1 MNNITIAGQLGKD
14 SELKQVGQ
22 EQVLSFSVADS
33 QGREKPTIWW
43 NCQLWGKRATSLQ
56 QYLTKGQ
63 AVTVS
68 GSVSQRTYT
77 DKNGQERVSQDV
89 RVQDVALQGGKRD
102 ESPRAPQPA
111 PRQQAKPQGSGFDD
125 FPDSD
130 VPF

>member
-1 MNNITIAGQLGKD
+1 MNNITVAGQLGKD
-14 SELKQVGQ
+14 SELKTVGQ
-22 EQVLSFSVADS
+22 DQVLSFSVADS

-43 NCQLWGKRATSLQ
+43 RCQLWGKRATSLQ

-77 DKNGQERVSQDV
+77 DKDGQEKTSQEIRVN
-89 RVQDVALQGGKRD
+89 DVALQGGKRQ
-102 ESPRAPQPA
+102 EGQEAPKQT
-111 PRQQAKPQGSGFDD
+111 QKPQASGFDD
-125 FPDSD
+125 FPDSN

>member
-14 SELKQVGQ
+14 SELKTVGQ
-22 EQVLSFSVADS
+22 DQVLSFSVADS
-33 QGREKPTIWW
+33 QGREKPVIWW
-43 NCQLWGKRATSLQ
+43 RCQLWGKRATSLQ

-77 DKNGQERVSQDV
+77 DKDGQEKTSQEIRVNDI
-89 RVQDVALQGGKRD
+89 ALQGGKR
-102 ESPRAPQPA
+102 EE
-111 PRQQAKPQGSGFDD
+111 RQEMPKQTSNPKSSGFE
-125 FPDSD
+125 DSHDYD